1 MMNEPGA
8 WDSVVAVLAAGG
20 AWLAGES
27 GRIVVASGFGGL
39 VRWFSE
45 EKRTIRNGIVSWIAG
60 AATGY
65 YTWPALMKAPGFL
78 GFADIPR
85 DPENIAM
92 AGFLMGA
99 LGISAVKI
107 FVAIVEK
114 RAEKLHGEE

>member
-1 MMNEPGA
+1 MSEVTF
-8 WDSVVAVLAAGG
+8 WDSMVAITAAGG

-39 VRWFSE
+39 VRWFGE
-45 EKRTIRNGIVSWIAG
+45 EKRTIRNGVISWVSG

-65 YTWPALMKAPGFL
+65 YTWPVLMKLPVLFGHAE
-78 GFADIPR
+78 IPR

-114 RAEKLHGEE
+114 KAESVND